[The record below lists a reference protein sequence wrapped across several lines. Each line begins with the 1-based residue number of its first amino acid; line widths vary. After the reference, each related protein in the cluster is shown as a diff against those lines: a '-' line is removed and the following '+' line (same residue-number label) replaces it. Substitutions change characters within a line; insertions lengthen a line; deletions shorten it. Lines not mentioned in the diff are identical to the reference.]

1 MMKRITVNRW
11 VYIAVVAAVCVG
23 QVLVQIL
30 ELVAGLQEALPG
42 LVSFILS
49 NQLVVQTALV
59 MVMQTLTYPLGVV
72 GWLSAFPLYMEG
84 ILTQGEFLVAVALV
98 SAVAGWLQWY
108 VVLPRLFALP
118 KRRRSEGL

>member
-1 MMKRITVNRW
+1 MMKRIAVNQW

-23 QVLVQIL
+23 QVLIQML
-30 ELVAGLQEALPG
+30 ELVTGLQEALPG
-42 LVSFILS
+42 LVSLLS